1 MRQNRKT
8 ESLGCTHTNSTMS
21 WRWRFCGACGNQRN
35 SCCCCWCS
43 WWGCHIRSSSE
54 KRWLILCGRKQK
66 ISITELAC
74 QHFTTPICASLP
86 REGCLGL
93 GSRADLPSFG
103 AHLLE
108 ARRGGDCARAPNLF
122 ASAVALAQS
131 SLLGLL
137 HWVNVSAASAAAHSP
152 KRVVQCSSGS
162 VVAMTSAKVCICLP
176 CLVSNEKGK
185 IIIKS
190 PAIHCWR
197 SCQRRPQLG
206 VGSPDASD
214 GCRRVES
221 IADWRLW
228 RCLEDQRIN
237 WKWRVC
243 RWYANWNHW
252 D

>member
-1 MRQNRKT
+1 MHTHELDYELEVAVLWSVWQPAQQLLLLLLLLMQLMR
-8 ESLGCTHTNSTMS
+8 LPHTIVFREAVADSM
-21 WRWRFCGACGNQRN
+21 
-35 SCCCCWCS
+35 
-43 WWGCHIRSSSE
+43 RS
-54 KRWLILCGRKQK
+54 KAK

-74 QHFTTPICASLP
+74 QHFTTPICARLP
-86 REGCLGL
+86 RKGCLGL

-137 HWVNVSAASAAAHSP
+137 HWVNVSAASAAAHSR

-176 CLVSNEKGK
+176 CLVSDEKGK

-190 PAIHCWR
+190 PAIHC
-197 SCQRRPQLG
+197 
-206 VGSPDASD
+206 
-214 GCRRVES
+214 
-221 IADWRLW
+221 
-228 RCLEDQRIN
+228 
-237 WKWRVC
+237 
-243 RWYANWNHW
+243 
-252 D
+252 